1 MADDRVALILGRLD
15 RPAEPRAEFAEEL
28 LERLIRELEPEL
40 LPRPARAP
48 RRLFRRRLLPAF
60 AMIAALLAGILLVLP
75 RPPSALAV
83 IQEARERFSSLP
95 RFHAVLDVQ
104 VNDDASDPD
113 FEVAFTRETW
123 FRDERAWRWE
133 ILTSNHPGFGEPGE
147 FTVADG
153 TLEGGFVPSEN
164 LFEARPLEEV
174 SDLLG
179 ASAVAELS
187 PDAAFE
193 AAGRTGTSP
202 EEFFREKCKATD
214 SSFLGRRTNLLT
226 CTDGTRR
233 LELQVDATTG
243 FLLKTVDI
251 DVVREVRSIEF
262 DPVFGEDQFKVSA
275 PAGARKRWTGS
286 GAPPPEYAVPRGRE
300 VAATIPI
307 GPSAGFSVEAVTPEA
322 LWVLHFAP
330 ESLETKILRVDPR
343 TGEKSAITAPE
354 EGGRIVDLEE
364 SSGSI
369 WVLYDVGA
377 QDRPSIRRLQRLDP
391 ATNSYV
397 APRIEIGEA
406 SSGGPRMTIA
416 EGAVWVVGGEGRNLK
431 VGRATVR
438 AVTVSRVDLQAF
450 EIQRFELPGLPMEIA
465 SEAGSLWISLE
476 KVNDTDRSDDDY
488 TIVRV
493 DPRTHEILAEIP
505 MSGQPNG
512 LTAGLGA
519 IWTRIGEPWVLV
531 RIDAATHMV
540 TRAKVGNG
548 GGGIA
553 IAAGSVWVANH
564 DDDEVAKVDPSTLK
578 VLARI
583 KTGRGP
589 GGLRA
594 GLGSLWVS
602 NADEGTV
609 ARIDV

>member
-15 RPAEPRAEFAEEL
+15 RAAEPSAEFAEEL
-28 LERLIRELEPEL
+28 LERLMRELEPEP
-40 LPRPARAP
+40 LPRAARAP
-48 RRLFRRRLLPAF
+48 RRLLRRRLLPAF
-60 AMIAALLAGILLVLP
+60 AAIAALLAGVLLVLP

-95 RFHAVLDVQ
+95 RFHAVLDIR

-113 FEVAFTRETW
+113 FEVAFTREMW
-123 FRDERAWRWE
+123 FRDEGAWRWE
-133 ILTSNHPGFGEPGE
+133 ILESNRPSFGEPGE

-153 TLEGGFVPSEN
+153 TLEGRFVPSRN
-164 LFEARPLEEV
+164 LFEARPLGEV
-174 SDLLG
+174 SNPLG
-179 ASAVAELS
+179 ASTVADLS
-187 PDAAFE
+187 PEAAFE
-193 AAGRTGTSP
+193 SAGRTGTSP
-202 EEFFREKCKATD
+202 EDFFREKCEATG

-226 CTDGTRR
+226 CSDGTRR
-233 LELQVDATTG
+233 LELQVDAATG
-243 FLLKTVDI
+243 FLLKTADI

-262 DPVFGEDQFKVSA
+262 DPVFEKDQFKVSA
-275 PAGARKRWTGS
+275 PAGARKRWSGS
-286 GAPPPEYAVPRGRE
+286 APPPPEYAIGVGSE

-322 LWVLHFAP
+322 LWLLHFAP
-330 ESLETKILRVDPR
+330 ESLETKILRVDSR
-343 TGEKSAITAPE
+343 TGEKSAISAPE
-354 EGGRIVDLEE
+354 RDGRIVDLEE
-364 SSGSI
+364 SGGFI

-391 ATNSYV
+391 ATKSYV

-406 SSGGPRMTIA
+406 SSGGPRVTIA
-416 EGAVWVVGGEGRNLK
+416 EGAVWVVGGEGRDLK
-431 VGRATVR
+431 AGRALGR
-438 AVTVSRVDLQAF
+438 AVTVSRVDLQTF
-450 EIQRFELPGLPMEIA
+450 EIERFELPGLPMEIA
-465 SEAGSLWISLE
+465 YEAGSLWISLE

-493 DPRTHEILAEIP
+493 DARTHEVLAEIP
-505 MSGQPNG
+505 MPGRPNS

-519 IWTRIGEPWVLV
+519 IWTKIGEPWVLV
-531 RIDAATHMV
+531 GIDAATHMV

-548 GGGIA
+548 SGGIA

-564 DDDEVAKVDPSTLK
+564 DDDEVVKVDPSSLK

-589 GGLRA
+589 GDLRA

-602 NADEGTV
+602 NVGEGTV
-609 ARIDV
+609 ARIDL